1 MGYSIFHNIRHLA
14 FFFLGAG
21 VLNNVNELQEIL
33 ATSSFW
39 EVDVISA
46 LQNMFSLVLGG
57 WAKWLFII
65 LAFFVLF
72 STLLS
77 GTAAFTRTISDYLI
91 SMGLVKEKEHTRN
104 NLIKLVAFGIPF
116 LSGLFYFILPNPFT
130 LLLIAGIWAA
140 LGLPIVNI
148 GALYLISKLEPSLQ
162 PKLVTIIILW
172 ISLIL
177 QLSMAALIIYDMVLD
192 FKMQNNEL
200 IKWPFLKQT
209 WGIEFEK
216 SDGMYLY
223 TKEGQK
229 ILDAAGGAIVSNIGY
244 GREDVAEAVADA
256 LKNNSYILPPF
267 LTPEREALLDE
278 LREYWLPPH
287 LSRIHLSSGG
297 SEANESAVKLAIQ
310 YQASRGKPEK
320 NIILTRSLS
329 YHGTTLNMSGISGH
343 IARKRGLESYVPE
356 PRTIE
361 TPYPLRCPL
370 GSFHPD
376 AKDYYLDNLRETIKT
391 LGANKIAALLMEP
404 INGSSGGAISPPE
417 GYWLEAEEI
426 LKENDILLIA
436 DEVMTGFGRVG
447 VDFASNMFGLKPDIL
462 VAGKGMGGGYAAIG
476 GTYSTEEIADSIQK
490 AGYEVMFHT
499 FAALPHSCA
508 ASSKVLKILREE
520 ELCKRVK
527 PLGIRF

>member
-1 MGYSIFHNIRHLA
+1 
-14 FFFLGAG
+14 
-21 VLNNVNELQEIL
+21 
-33 ATSSFW
+33 
-39 EVDVISA
+39 
-46 LQNMFSLVLGG
+46 
-57 WAKWLFII
+57 
-65 LAFFVLF
+65 
-72 STLLS
+72 
-77 GTAAFTRTISDYLI
+77 
-91 SMGLVKEKEHTRN
+91 
-104 NLIKLVAFGIPF
+104 
-116 LSGLFYFILPNPFT
+116 
-130 LLLIAGIWAA
+130 
-140 LGLPIVNI
+140 
-148 GALYLISKLEPSLQ
+148 
-162 PKLVTIIILW
+162 
-172 ISLIL
+172 
-177 QLSMAALIIYDMVLD
+177 
-192 FKMQNNEL
+192 MQNEEL

-256 LKNNSYILPPF
+256 VKNNSYILPPF

-343 IARKRGLESYVPE
+343 VARKRGLESYVPE
-356 PRTIE
+356 PTTIE

-391 LGANKIAALLMEP
+391 LGADKIAALLMEP
-404 INGSSGGAISPPE
+404 INGSSGGAITPPE
-417 GYWLEAEEI
+417 GYWVEAEEI

-447 VDFASNMFGLKPDIL
+447 ADFACNLYGLKPDIL
-462 VAGKGMGGGYAAIG
+462 IAGKGMGGGYAAIG
-476 GTYSTEEIADSIQK
+476 GTYSTDKIADSIQK

-499 FAALPHSCA
+499 FAALPQSCA
-508 ASSKVLKILREE
+508 ASSKVLEILRKE
-520 ELCKRVK
+520 ELCDRVK
-527 PLGIRF
+527 PMGDKVLKKLNQRLGQHPHVAEIRGKGLLIGIEIVQNKEDLIPFPEEEKITSQIMQKGLQEGVFLYPGGTGVYRDIICLGPAFIVEDSDIDLMVDVAENSIKFVTERY

>member
-1 MGYSIFHNIRHLA
+1 
-14 FFFLGAG
+14 
-21 VLNNVNELQEIL
+21 
-33 ATSSFW
+33 
-39 EVDVISA
+39 
-46 LQNMFSLVLGG
+46 
-57 WAKWLFII
+57 
-65 LAFFVLF
+65 
-72 STLLS
+72 
-77 GTAAFTRTISDYLI
+77 
-91 SMGLVKEKEHTRN
+91 
-104 NLIKLVAFGIPF
+104 
-116 LSGLFYFILPNPFT
+116 
-130 LLLIAGIWAA
+130 
-140 LGLPIVNI
+140 
-148 GALYLISKLEPSLQ
+148 
-162 PKLVTIIILW
+162 
-172 ISLIL
+172 
-177 QLSMAALIIYDMVLD
+177 
-192 FKMQNNEL
+192 MQNEEL

-256 LKNNSYILPPF
+256 IKNNSYILPPF

-343 IARKRGLESYVPE
+343 VARKRGLESYVPE
-356 PRTIE
+356 PTTIE

-391 LGANKIAALLMEP
+391 LGADKIAALLMEP
-404 INGSSGGAISPPE
+404 INGSSGGAITPPE
-417 GYWLEAEEI
+417 GYWVEAEEI

-447 VDFASNMFGLKPDIL
+447 ADFACNLYGLKPDIL
-462 VAGKGMGGGYAAIG
+462 IAGKGMGGGYAAIG
-476 GTYSTEEIADSIQK
+476 GTYSTDKIADSIQK

-499 FAALPHSCA
+499 FAALPQSCA
-508 ASSKVLKILREE
+508 ASSKVLEILRKE
-520 ELCKRVK
+520 ELCERVK
-527 PLGIRF
+527 PMGDKVLKKLNQRLGQHPHVAEIRGKGLLIGIEIVQNKEDLIPFPEEEKITSQIMQKGLQEGVFLYPGGTGVYRDIICLGPAFIVEDSDIDLMVDVAENSIKFVTERY

>member
-1 MGYSIFHNIRHLA
+1 
-14 FFFLGAG
+14 
-21 VLNNVNELQEIL
+21 
-33 ATSSFW
+33 
-39 EVDVISA
+39 
-46 LQNMFSLVLGG
+46 
-57 WAKWLFII
+57 
-65 LAFFVLF
+65 
-72 STLLS
+72 
-77 GTAAFTRTISDYLI
+77 
-91 SMGLVKEKEHTRN
+91 
-104 NLIKLVAFGIPF
+104 
-116 LSGLFYFILPNPFT
+116 
-130 LLLIAGIWAA
+130 
-140 LGLPIVNI
+140 
-148 GALYLISKLEPSLQ
+148 
-162 PKLVTIIILW
+162 
-172 ISLIL
+172 
-177 QLSMAALIIYDMVLD
+177 
-192 FKMQNNEL
+192 MQNEEL

-256 LKNNSYILPPF
+256 VKNNSYILPPF
-267 LTPEREALLDE
+267 MTPEREALLDE

-343 IARKRGLESYVPE
+343 VARKRGLESYVPE
-356 PRTIE
+356 PITIE

-404 INGSSGGAISPPE
+404 INGSSGGAITPPE

-447 VDFASNMFGLKPDIL
+447 ADFASNLYGLKPDIL
-462 VAGKGMGGGYAAIG
+462 IAGKGMGGGYAAIG
-476 GTYSTEEIADSIQK
+476 GTYSTDKIADSIQK

-499 FAALPHSCA
+499 FAALPQSCA
-508 ASSKVLKILREE
+508 ASSKVLEILRKE
-520 ELCKRVK
+520 ELCERVK
-527 PLGIRF
+527 PMGDKVLKKLNQRLGQHPHVAEIRGKGLLIGIEIVQNKEDLIPFPEEEKITSQIMQKGLQEGVFLYPGGTGVYRDIICLGPAFIVEDSDIDLMVDVAENSIKFVTERY